1 MASGSLVYLVAAF
14 VLSVGVAA
22 QAGTTLQRISLGK
35 SHTCST
41 VETYE
46 GDIELKCWGG
56 AGRATSSKIHTGQLG
71 TGTDDPAGGRSGT
84 MGGKSR
90 GAQISV
96 GGCWPGHQ
104 RWQQQPP

>member
-1 MASGSLVYLVAAF
+1 MSSIQVRQSSMASGSLVYLVAAF

-46 GDIELKCWGG
+46 GDIELKV
-56 AGRATSSKIHTGQLG
+56 S
-71 TGTDDPAGGRSGT
+71 
-84 MGGKSR
+84 
-90 GAQISV
+90 
-96 GGCWPGHQ
+96 
-104 RWQQQPP
+104 